1 MLPQPIFLN
10 RLMQFFSDEKLDINN
25 IKKGIDNIFS
35 KEDFHAILELNIQIM
50 GIAKLI
56 VKSDDELNALLPQAN
71 DNQKIKYSFK
81 KLELEKEID
90 IDLSMLKDF
99 DNIKLLD
106 IIKWE
111 YQGNIVK
118 ELRISSLKEET
129 KILFIINKVPKFL
142 KLVYKKCNFKDYGLA
157 NYLEFDEIWDYS
169 ENNIRYFAVLTPIG
183 ANKAKLCLK
192 KNIQDK
198 EDEINVLQIELDK
211 IQ

>member
-10 RLMQFFSDEKLDINN
+10 RLMQFFSDEKLDTNN

-35 KEDFHAILELNIQIM
+35 KEDFHSTLELNIQIM

-56 VKSDDELNALLPQAN
+56 VKSDDELNALLPQTN
-71 DNQKIKYSFK
+71 DKKIKYSFK

-99 DNIKLLD
+99 DNTKLLD
-106 IIKWE
+106 IIKQE

-118 ELRISSLKEET
+118 ELSISSLKEEA
-129 KILFIINKVPKFL
+129 KILFIINKIPKFL

-183 ANKAKLCLK
+183 ANKVKLCP

-198 EDEINVLQIELDK
+198 EDEINILQIELDK
-211 IQ
+211 VQ

>member
-10 RLMQFFSDEKLDINN
+10 RLMQFFSDEKLDMNN

-35 KEDFHAILELNIQIM
+35 KEDFHSILELNIQIM

-81 KLELEKEID
+81 KLELDKEID
-90 IDLSMLKDF
+90 IDLNMLEDFKDAK
-99 DNIKLLD
+99 ILD
-106 IIKWE
+106 IIKRE

-118 ELRISSLKEET
+118 ELSISSLTEET
-129 KILFIINKVPKFL
+129 KILFIINEVPKFL
-142 KLVYKKCNFKDYGLA
+142 KLVYKKCSFKDYGLA

-169 ENNIRYFAVLTPIG
+169 ENNIRYFAALMPIG
-183 ANKAKLCLK
+183 ANKVKLCLK
-192 KNIQDK
+192 NMQDK
-198 EDEINVLQIELDK
+198 EDEINILQIELDK
-211 IQ
+211 VQ